1 MFENSKIFYLELVKY
16 NGKYYKNIPKILIND
31 IEILLEANKT
41 YPKSILYTSEKNKNN
56 KELILILIKNN
67 INSYNYISEPF
78 KNNEEILLKAIR
90 NCSNF
95 LSQEFNRLES
105 FDKYFI
111 LKVIN
116 IDIKNYKFIPDKF
129 KNDNFIILELIKTNT
144 DFLRNNPNI
153 LNDCNKDI
161 ILKIINLY
169 SKHNFYIPHKYK
181 INIQIIF
188 TKFRD
193 NKEIVL
199 EFLKTHC
206 DFSNIEYYLCQI
218 DD

>member
-161 ILKIINLY
+161 ILKCKML
-169 SKHNFYIPHKYK
+169 
-181 INIQIIF
+181 
-188 TKFRD
+188 
-193 NKEIVL
+193 
-199 EFLKTHC
+199 
-206 DFSNIEYYLCQI
+206 
-218 DD
+218 